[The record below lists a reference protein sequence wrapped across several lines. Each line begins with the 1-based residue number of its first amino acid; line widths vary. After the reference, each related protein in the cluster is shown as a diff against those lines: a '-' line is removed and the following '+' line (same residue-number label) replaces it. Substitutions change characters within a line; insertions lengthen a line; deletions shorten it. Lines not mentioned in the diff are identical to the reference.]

1 MAVLFLKNLNSISQ
15 KLTQNGE
22 ILKVGEFVEKN
33 YNSIDWSHKDDSAK
47 DLKKFKIIA
56 TNPPFGKGRD
66 LKTGK
71 DGKWKK
77 HKKL

>member
-1 MAVLFLKNLNSISQ
+1 MNLLK
-15 KLTQNGE
+15 G
-22 ILKVGEFVEKN
+22 
-33 YNSIDWSHKDDSAK
+33 YNSQDWSHKDDSDK

-71 DGKWKK
+71 TVNGKKQ
-77 HKKL
+77 KKL